1 MSLSHS
7 KRGVDGFVGL
17 VVLAYVVVVLA
28 TVLSGANRYLPWFV
42 PSGLSGLLS
51 IFLGVLIWDS
61 LQTGG
66 VRILSTYRF
75 VPLLFIPF
83 WLMTLAGLI
92 WSFHPEAYWGDGGRF
107 IFLPL
112 YDLLALLMGV
122 MLAAIPS
129 LVRHYRQIFIVS
141 FSGLIATILFDI
153 FFTGGFSTL
162 TSRAAGFAENPNA
175 SAILLIALAIC
186 SIDWRRP
193 DFLNSIVWFAAGIG
207 VFATLSRSGLALYIL
222 ALGAYVL
229 FTAASRFKAFLGFSF
244 FTALTVATLF
254 LSWSYIASLFGS
266 IEMFSIYSTQ
276 QRIENLNAIARG
288 EFGSLSADTRVWLLG
303 QYMNLIS
310 EAPVLGYGTGF
321 SYSQQIGPHNIY
333 QNQWVNNGIVG
344 LILLL
349 AFLLLSFW
357 HFLIH
362 RDMRGLAFVGAFS
375 IGGFSSHNLL
385 DTLPLLVIFGFLG
398 TLAHIE
404 DPRTVASVSPLARKR
419 RNGRA

>member
-7 KRGVDGFVGL
+7 KRGVDSFVSL
-17 VVLAYVVVVLA
+17 IVLAYVVVVLV
-28 TVLSGANRYLPWFV
+28 TVLSDANRYLPWFV

-51 IFLGVLIWDS
+51 IFLGVVIWDS

-66 VRILSTYRF
+66 VRILRAYRSVLF
-75 VPLLFIPF
+75 LLIPF
-83 WLMTLAGLI
+83 WLMTLVGLI
-92 WSFHPEAYWGDGGRF
+92 WGFLPEAYRGDGGRF

-129 LVRHYRQIFIVS
+129 LLRHYRQIFILS
-141 FSGLIATILFDI
+141 FTGLLATILFDV

-193 DFLNSIVWFAAGIG
+193 DFLNGILWFAAGIG
-207 VFATLSRSGLALYIL
+207 VFATLSRSGLALYVL
-222 ALGAYVL
+222 ALGAYVI
-229 FTAASRFKAFLGFSF
+229 FTAAARFKAFLSFSL
-244 FTALTVATLF
+244 FTALIAATLF
-254 LSWSYIASLFGS
+254 LSWSYIVSLFGS

-276 QRIENLNAIARG
+276 QRIESLNAIARG

-344 LILLL
+344 LVLLL

-357 HFLIH
+357 HFLRH